1 MFPIVDLRSDTVTLP
16 PPGMRHAIASA
27 ELGDDVYGE
36 DPTVNRLEKIAS
48 ELLGK
53 ESAIFVSS
61 GTMANLLAILAH
73 CSERKRL
80 LVGDQSDIW
89 RWEAGGASVL
99 GGMVYQPIRT
109 QADGE
114 LAVRDMEAALYGQED
129 FQCVPAGLI
138 CLEDTH
144 CLAGGTVLSLEYLRQ
159 VGEVAKAHD
168 LPLHLDGARLFN
180 AAARLGVEVRRIAQF
195 SESVS
200 ICLSKGLAAPVGSL
214 VAGEAGFVRKVRR
227 LRKMIGGGMRQAGVL
242 AAAGIYALEKM
253 VERLH
258 DDHAN
263 ASRLAEGL
271 SRIPG
276 IEVTTPQPQTNIVF
290 WQLADPMLEAN
301 DLIFELNRLG
311 IRVME
316 LGKGKIRAVTH
327 YGVTEQ
333 EIDRAL
339 QAVPVALA
347 RCRSRASSRER
358 PSQDHQEVPPTLCQ
372 NSVSSYTTERLPRR
386 YSYDPT

>member
-1 MFPIVDLRSDTVTLP
+1 
-16 PPGMRHAIASA
+16 
-27 ELGDDVYGE
+27 
-36 DPTVNRLEKIAS
+36 
-48 ELLGK
+48 
-53 ESAIFVSS
+53 
-61 GTMANLLAILAH
+61 
-73 CSERKRL
+73 
-80 LVGDQSDIW
+80 
-89 RWEAGGASVL
+89 
-99 GGMVYQPIRT
+99 
-109 QADGE
+109 
-114 LAVRDMEAALYGQED
+114 
-129 FQCVPAGLI
+129 
-138 CLEDTH
+138 
-144 CLAGGTVLSLEYLRQ
+144 
-159 VGEVAKAHD
+159 
-168 LPLHLDGARLFN
+168 
-180 AAARLGVEVRRIAQF
+180 
-195 SESVS
+195 
-200 ICLSKGLAAPVGSL
+200 
-214 VAGEAGFVRKVRR
+214 
-227 LRKMIGGGMRQAGVL
+227 MRQAGVL